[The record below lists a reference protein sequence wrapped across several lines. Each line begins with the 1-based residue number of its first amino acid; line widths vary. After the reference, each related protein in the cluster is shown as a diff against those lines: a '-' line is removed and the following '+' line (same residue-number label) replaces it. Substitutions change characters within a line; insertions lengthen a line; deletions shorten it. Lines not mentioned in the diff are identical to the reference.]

1 VVVAPDDRDRF
12 VMTEEDA
19 ARACKR
25 AQDDNEFRKQFQEML
40 SYVHDWCAQN
50 PQKIRAGY
58 VTVGDSALN
67 VLLCLEQRDYDF
79 SLEDALVQLDIDIA
93 ERFPLCIVEVLQLPN
108 QARLTSELPQE
119 ALLVYGD
126 GRRSQTSGGT

>member
-1 VVVAPDDRDRF
+1 
-12 VMTEEDA
+12 MTEEDA